1 MKIFGLIAV
10 SIVGALLLLAT
21 GDFPA
26 FGDSESPA
34 NEGELSSHFIENT
47 VKETKVPNMVTAV
60 LADYRGFDTMFET
73 VVIFV
78 AGIGIIA
85 VLLSARRKP
94 APAITARPES
104 EDDLIIRMTCK
115 LVLPVI
121 QIFSLYVVA
130 HGHHSPG
137 GGFQGGVM
145 LGASYILLALSCG
158 LPTAK
163 KHLGERKTHHPRGGR
178 DPALRRMGDDLCVLA
193 GGNFLDYSALDGI
206 IPQDE
211 QMARSHSML
220 WRRDRGRLH
229 RHGDHVRHLRK
240 PLHPRP
246 AEATGSRTDMEAIHR
261 RRLDRGTGRPVLQLL
276 DLRHPDDDRAV
287 GDDREEQPDE
297 EADRDDHLPDRDHPV
312 LRLDRREGGR
322 QHPDPR
328 PRHVYVADEGR
339 RAAGARK
346 RGAD

>member
-10 SIVGALLLLAT
+10 TIVGALLLLAT

-34 NEGELSSHFIENT
+34 NEGALSSHFIENG

-85 VLLSARRKP
+85 VLLSGRQKP
-94 APAITARPES
+94 VAPVVRPHADND
-104 EDDLIIRMTCK
+104 DDLIIRMTCK

-121 QIFSLYVVA
+121 QIFALYVVA

-158 LPTAK
+158 LPTAM
-163 KHLGERKTHHPRGGR
+163 KHLGERKTIVLAAIGVLVFAGWGL
-178 DPALRRMGDDLCVLA
+178 ACVLL

-220 WRRDRGRLH
+220 GVEIGVAFTVTAIMFAIYANLSTRGRLKD
-229 RHGDHVRHLRK
+229 GL
-240 PLHPRP
+240 
-246 AEATGSRTDMEAIHR
+246 
-261 RRLDRGTGRPVLQLL
+261 
-276 DLRHPDDDRAV
+276 
-287 GDDREEQPDE
+287 
-297 EADRDDHLPDRDHPV
+297 
-312 LRLDRREGGR
+312 
-322 QHPDPR
+322 
-328 PRHVYVADEGR
+328 
-339 RAAGARK
+339 
-346 RGAD
+346 